1 MGKFNEFHGDKRKGL
16 RSLDRN
22 VPCLALGGIGRV
34 KGHNMKN
41 NTLPGSP
48 GLWGELHKKSALMK
62 CTLFVFTPL
71 ENPAFYGGD
80 VERKCSF
87 LIPACRR
94 QGGRGQSPPFL
105 TGFTQE
111 RSTL

>member
-94 QGGRGQSPPFL
+94 QGGRG
-105 TGFTQE
+105 
-111 RSTL
+111 